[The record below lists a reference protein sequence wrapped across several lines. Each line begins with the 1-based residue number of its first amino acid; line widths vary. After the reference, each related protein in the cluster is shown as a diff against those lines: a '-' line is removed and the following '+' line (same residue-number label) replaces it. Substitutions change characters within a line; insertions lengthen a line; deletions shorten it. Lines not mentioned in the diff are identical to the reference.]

1 MRQDLTCIKLR
12 ILGFDIKLISAET
25 GHLSYETYLKLSDLE
40 NGEHMSSNVFH
51 KE

>member
-1 MRQDLTCIKLR
+1 MQQDLTCTKLR
-12 ILGFDIKLISAET
+12 ILGFYIKLMSAET
-25 GHLSYETYLKLSDLE
+25 GHMTYEPYLKLSHLE